1 VEGIDV
7 GGGVTVDR
15 GDAMKRFQY
24 EITRHPSSE
33 FKQLVYFCT
42 DQGECSLEQVPYNQT
57 DVLKGLLN
65 DRGEQGWELIQ
76 LFFGKDGI
84 VAFWKK
90 DI

>member
-1 VEGIDV
+1 
-7 GGGVTVDR
+7 
-15 GDAMKRFQY
+15 MNRFRY

-42 DQGECSLEQVPYNQT
+42 DQGECSLEQIPSDQT
-57 DVLKGLLN
+57 NVLKGLLN
-65 DRGEQGWELIQ
+65 ESGEQGWELVQ

-90 DI
+90 AI

>member
-1 VEGIDV
+1 MQSG
-7 GGGVTVDR
+7 
-15 GDAMKRFQY
+15 
-24 EITRHPSSE
+24 
-33 FKQLVYFCT
+33 
-42 DQGECSLEQVPYNQT
+42 QVPYNQT

-84 VAFWKK
+84 VALWKK